1 VSQLSV
7 TQGNKFRD
15 KLTQYYHDPITR
27 NQFIKFI
34 GIGVTN
40 VIVGYGSFY
49 ILVNFLN
56 YQVALLCAHLIGVTN
71 SFFWNKLWVFKTKNI
86 SIMEFLR
93 FNVVY
98 SFVYITNA
106 VALYI
111 SVEILKIDP
120 RPAQLILLPIVTL
133 ISFFGQKLWTFKVK
147 KVGGEL

>member
-1 VSQLSV
+1 M
-7 TQGNKFRD
+7 TINK
-15 KLTQYYHDPITR
+15 TVWTIYTDPTTR
-27 NQFIKFI
+27 NQFIKFLGI
-34 GIGVTN
+34 GILNT
-40 VIVGYGSFY
+40 IVGYGSFF
-49 ILVNFLN
+49 ILVTYLN

-86 SIMEFLR
+86 SVIEFLR

-98 SFVYITNA
+98 AFVYVTNA

-120 RPAQLILLPIVTL
+120 RPAQLVLLPVVTL

-147 KVGGEL
+147 KDGGEL